1 MKREIDEWKKLCE
14 LVANETDPQKLSK
27 HLDRLIQALD
37 ARRHALCGTQQVK
50 PPSGSTEGEK

>member
-14 LVANETDPQKLSK
+14 LVSNETDPQKLSK

-37 ARRHALCGTQQVK
+37 ARRHALRGTKQVK

>member
-37 ARRHALCGTQQVK
+37 ARRHALHGTQQVK